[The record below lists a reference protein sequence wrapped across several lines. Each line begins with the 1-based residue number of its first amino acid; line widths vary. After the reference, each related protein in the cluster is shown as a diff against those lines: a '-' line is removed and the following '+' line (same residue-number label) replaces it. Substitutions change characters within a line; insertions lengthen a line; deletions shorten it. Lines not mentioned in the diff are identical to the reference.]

1 MAAPLIPLSDVP
13 DSPVLAAE
21 KAALRQAATAAR
33 AALRLPDA
41 GEALARTVLL
51 HCPPPTGALLAGF
64 WPMGDEID
72 IRPLMHR
79 LAEAGHELALPVTPR
94 RGHPLVFR
102 RWAWGDPLVPGR
114 FGTSVP
120 PDSAEIVTPQALL
133 VPLLAFDASGA
144 RLGYG
149 GGFYDRTLAGLS
161 GAWALGVAFAAQQV
175 EKVPAGV
182 HDVALHGIATEA
194 GFLRTE
200 R

>member
-1 MAAPLIPLSDVP
+1 MAAPLFPLSDPP
-13 DSPVLAAE
+13 DLAAE
-21 KAALRQAATAAR
+21 KAALRQSALAAR
-33 AALRLPDA
+33 AILCLPDA
-41 GEALARTVLL
+41 GEALADTVLR
-51 HCPPPTGALLAGF
+51 HCPPPSGALLAGF

-72 IRPLMHR
+72 IRPLMRR
-79 LAEAGHELALPVTPR
+79 LAKAGHPLALPVTPR

-102 RWAWGDPLVPGR
+102 RWAWGDALVPGR

-120 PDSAEIVTPQALL
+120 AETAPVVTPEALL

-149 GGFYDRTLAGLS
+149 GGFYDRTLAGLP

-175 EKVPAGV
+175 EKVPAGE